1 MLNKMAIQDVLEKY
15 EYDEKALINILQ
27 DVQEVSEGR
36 YISEETAAYVSK
48 ELAITKRTIYEVI
61 TFFAALREYPV
72 GEVLIQLCNST
83 VCKVK
88 KNAEVK
94 SALEEFLGIK
104 MGETTRDNKFT
115 LEYTT
120 CFGACDV
127 SPAIRINKV
136 VYGNLDREK
145 TLMIMREL
153 KGDHYE

>member
-1 MLNKMAIQDVLEKY
+1 MLNTQAIEAILKKY
-15 EYDEKALINILQ
+15 QYDEKALINILQ
-27 DVQEVSEGR
+27 DVQEVCEGR
-36 YISEETAAYVSK
+36 YISEETAAHVSE
-48 ELAITKRTIYEVI
+48 ELNISKRTIYEVI
-61 TFFAALREYPV
+61 TFFAALREHPV

-94 SALEEFLGIK
+94 AALEEILGIE
-104 MGETTRDNKFT
+104 MGETSQDKKFT

-136 VYGNLDREK
+136 VYGNLDRDK
-145 TLMIMREL
+145 TLMLMREL
-153 KGDHYE
+153 KGALYE